1 MKILLLSKYE
11 NLGSSSRLRF
21 YQFIPYLREAGIQVQ
36 AEALLDNRYV
46 QSLYANKH
54 PNALAILLS
63 FFKRFF
69 YLLKS
74 NTYDLIWIEKE
85 LFPWLPA
92 WAEVFLNKIKVPYV
106 VDYDDAIFHQY
117 DQHGNH
123 IIRKILGKKIDAVMK
138 NAALVT
144 AGNEYLAERAR
155 NAGAKNVEIIPTV
168 IDLNR
173 YYMMPKENDNVFTI
187 GWIGA
192 PTTAKYLKLVEPAL
206 KAFFQ
211 DKTQPPKQPSQ
222 QTPSKK
228 PDQPIS
234 LDYPYP
240 EAKLLIIGGGK
251 IDLGDLPVVVRP
263 WREETEAAEIN
274 EFDVGIMPLTDGP
287 WERGK
292 CGYKLIQYMAC
303 GIPVIA
309 SPVGVNKQ
317 IVKNGVNGFLAQ
329 HTQEWVDALNK
340 IYDNPILKEKMG
352 QQGRMDVEH
361 KYSLQVV
368 LPHLISLLKRFGPK

>member
-21 YQFIPYLREAGIQVQ
+21 YQFIPYLKNRGINVQV
-36 AEALLDNRYV
+36 EALLDNRYV
-46 QSLYANKH
+46 SSLYSNKN
-54 PNALAILLS
+54 PTVSTILIS
-63 FFKRFF
+63 YFKRFF
-69 YLLKS
+69 CLLKS

-92 WAEVFLNKIKVPYV
+92 WAEVLLNKIRIPYI

-117 DQHGNH
+117 DQHANH
-123 IIRKILGKKIDAVMK
+123 IIRKILGHKIDAVMK

-144 AGNEYLAERAR
+144 AGNEYLADRAR
-155 NAGAKNVEIIPTV
+155 HAGAKNVEIIPTV

-173 YYMMPKENDNVFTI
+173 YFVKPERNHDIFTI
-187 GWIGA
+187 GWIGV
-192 PTTAKYLKLVEPAL
+192 PTTVKYLKLVEPAL
-206 KAFFQ
+206 QAFFK
-211 DKTQPPKQPSQ
+211 DKTHPG
-222 QTPSKK
+222 
-228 PDQPIS
+228 
-234 LDYPYP
+234 
-240 EAKLLIIGGGK
+240 AKLLIIGGGK
-251 IDLGDLPVVVRP
+251 VDLGDLPVEVRP
-263 WREETEAAEIN
+263 WTEATEAVEIN
-274 EFDVGIMPLTDGP
+274 EFDVGIMPLLDGP

-303 GIPVIA
+303 GKPVVA

-317 IVKNGVNGFLAQ
+317 IVKDGVNGFFAQ
-329 HTQEWVDALNK
+329 HTPEWVDALNK
-340 IYDNPILKEKMG
+340 IYNSPELKEKMG
-352 QQGRMDVEH
+352 QQGRLDVEH